1 MNPND
6 ALRSLR
12 YMLDVNDAKLIEII
26 ALGGGNSSK
35 SAVAAFLKRDDEEG
49 YQKCSDLVMAQFLD
63 GLVVYK
69 RGIDPSRPVQPLAK
83 SVSNNLICK
92 KLRAAYQLKDLQ
104 ILALLGPSGL
114 KISKAEIGAIF
125 RAEGHR
131 NYRECGDQLLRYLI
145 KGLTA

>member
-1 MNPND
+1 
-6 ALRSLR
+6 
-12 YMLDVNDAKLIEII
+12 
-26 ALGGGNSSK
+26 
-35 SAVAAFLKRDDEEG
+35 
-49 YQKCSDLVMAQFLD
+49 MAQFLD

-69 RGIDPSRPVQPLAK
+69 RGIDPSRPAQPLAR

-92 KLRAAYQLKDLQ
+92 KLRAAYQLKDMQ

-114 KISKAEIGAIF
+114 KISKAEINAIF

>member
-12 YMLDVNDAKLIEII
+12 YMLDVNDAKLVEII
-26 ALGGGNSSK
+26 ALGGGDSSK

-49 YQKCSDLVMAQFLD
+49 YQKCSDRVMAQFLD
-63 GLVVYK
+63 GLVIYK
-69 RGIDPSRPVQPLAK
+69 RGIDKGRPIQPLAR